1 MEARLQRR
9 VQRYG
14 WDKASSYYEPFW
26 QEQLKPA
33 QDLLLQMAGLQVA
46 DQVLDVA
53 CGTGLVSFRVLEAVG
68 DGGRVVGTDISDKM
82 VEMARAFA
90 SERGEG
96 RARFEQMD
104 AEELA
109 LEDGQ
114 FDVALCALG
123 LMYMPDPR
131 RALEEMRRVLRA
143 RGRAVAAVWGQRD
156 RCGWADIFEIVDRH
170 VASEVCPMFFNLGN
184 PSMLELTFKVA
195 GFRAVEVQRID
206 TVLRYNDPHDALGAA
221 FVGGPVALAYHKF
234 SDAVKEEA
242 HHAYLASIEPFK
254 QGGGYAIPGE
264 FVVARG
270 VC

>member
-33 QDLLLQMAGLQVA
+33 QDLLVEMARLQRG

-53 CGTGLVSFRVLEAVG
+53 CGTGLVSFRVLEVVG
-68 DGGRVVGTDISDKM
+68 DGGRVLGTDISDKM
-82 VEMARAFA
+82 VDMARAVA

-96 RARFEQMD
+96 RAHFEQMD
-104 AEELA
+104 AEELR

-156 RCGWADIFEIVDRH
+156 RCGWADIFDIVDRH

-184 PSMLELTFKVA
+184 PNMLELTFKVA
-195 GFRAVEVQRID
+195 GFRDVEVRRIE
-206 TVLRYNDPHDALGAA
+206 TVLWYKDSQEALGAA

-234 SDAVKEEA
+234 PDAVKAEV
-242 HHAYLASIEPFK
+242 HHAYLASIEPFR
-254 QGGGYAIPGE
+254 QHGGYAIPGE
-264 FVVARG
+264 FVVAQG
-270 VC
+270 V

>member
-33 QDLLLQMAGLQVA
+33 QDLLLQMAGMREG

-68 DGGRVVGTDISDKM
+68 DAGRVVGTDISDKM
-82 VEMARAFA
+82 VDLARAFA
-90 SERGEG
+90 SEHGDERV
-96 RARFEQMD
+96 RFEQMD
-104 AEELA
+104 AEELR

-170 VASEVCPMFFNLGN
+170 VASEVCPMFFHLGN
-184 PSMLELTFKVA
+184 PSMLELTFKMA
-195 GFRAVEVQRID
+195 GFRDVEVRRID
-206 TVLRYNDPHDALGAA
+206 TVLRYNDPQEALGAA
-221 FVGGPVALAYHKF
+221 FVGGPVTLAYHKF
-234 SDAVKEEA
+234 SDAVKAEV

-254 QGGGYAIPGE
+254 RGGGYAIPGE

-270 VC
+270 VL